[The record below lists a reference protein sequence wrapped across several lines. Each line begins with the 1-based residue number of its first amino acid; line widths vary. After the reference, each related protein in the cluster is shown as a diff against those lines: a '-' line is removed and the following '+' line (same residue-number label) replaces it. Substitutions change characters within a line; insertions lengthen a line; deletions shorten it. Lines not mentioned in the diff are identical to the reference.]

1 MRPPTMLLAGLLLVS
16 ASPALAAHQDKPDAE
31 AGKPVTERSASV
43 KDAATTPLSDL
54 NLKKDQIPPLL
65 LEAQQKPYDLAN
77 LRTCPQI
84 AAAVG
89 ELDAVLG
96 ADNDLPGE
104 ARDKVSAGRVA
115 QAAVGAFIPFR
126 GLIREISGANES
138 ERKMQ
143 SAIMA
148 GLARR
153 GFLKGY
159 GQARGCRYPA
169 RPATAADIAAIVAA
183 NPAQA
188 APAKDGKG
196 AASASSLAPAQKQ
209 AASNGKR
216 RTGRGKG
223 GKVQYV
229 TQPVVQKTD

>member
-1 MRPPTMLLAGLLLVS
+1 MRAPLPPIARLFVAGLVLAS
-16 ASPALAAHQDKPDAE
+16 ATPAFAGRQDKQDADP
-31 AGKPVTERSASV
+31 GKPVTGRPTTM

-54 NLKKDQIPPLL
+54 NLKKDQIPALL
-65 LEAQQKPYDLAN
+65 LGAQQRPYELTG

-96 ADNDLPGE
+96 ADSDLPGE
-104 ARDKVSAGRVA
+104 ARDRLSAGRVA

-169 RPATAADIAAIVAA
+169 RPATTADIAAIIG
-183 NPAQA
+183 A
-188 APAKDGKG
+188 APA
-196 AASASSLAPAQKQ
+196 AAPASNLAPAQPP
-209 AASNGKR
+209 KR
-216 RTGRGKG
+216 KG
-223 GKVQYV
+223 SKRSKGNVDYV
-229 TQPVVQKTD
+229 AQPVVQKTD

>member
-1 MRPPTMLLAGLLLVS
+1 MRAPLPPIARLFVAGLVLAS
-16 ASPALAAHQDKPDAE
+16 ATPAFAGRQDKQDADP
-31 AGKPVTERSASV
+31 GKPVTERPTTM

-54 NLKKDQIPPLL
+54 NLKKDQIPALL
-65 LEAQQKPYDLAN
+65 LGAQQRPYELTG

-96 ADNDLPGE
+96 ADSDLPGE
-104 ARDKVSAGRVA
+104 ARDRLSAGRVA

-169 RPATAADIAAIVAA
+169 RPATTADIIG
-183 NPAQA
+183 A
-188 APAKDGKG
+188 APA
-196 AASASSLAPAQKQ
+196 AAPASNLAPAQPP
-209 AASNGKR
+209 KR
-216 RTGRGKG
+216 KG
-223 GKVQYV
+223 SKRSKGNVDYV
-229 TQPVVQKTD
+229 AQPVVQKTD

>member
-1 MRPPTMLLAGLLLVS
+1 MRSPLPILAVLALTLG
-16 ASPALAAHQDKPDAE
+16 SPALAGQDKQDADP
-31 AGKPVTERSASV
+31 GKPVTERSTSV
-43 KDAATTPLSDL
+43 GDAATTPLSDL

-65 LEAQQKPYDLAN
+65 LSAQQRPYDLAG

-96 ADNDLPGE
+96 ADSDLPGE

-169 RPATAADIAAIVAA
+169 RPATAADIAAIIAA
-183 NPAQA
+183 NPST
-188 APAKDGKG
+188 APAN
-196 AASASSLAPAQKQ
+196 SLAPAQPQPK
-209 AASNGKR
+209 AKPRKGK
-216 RTGRGKG
+216 

-229 TQPVVQKTD
+229 QQPVVQKTKTK